1 LSVTFSGYSLAG
13 GKPYGECRIAQEATL
28 MNVRQIFLLIVAI
41 GLIPIA
47 LSYGAFP
54 QQTLLFLFDITV
66 INTNGTHIFR
76 ALMALYL
83 GFALFWILGAFNTGL
98 RQAALLSL
106 IVFMFGIAAGRILSV
121 IIDGIPHWLLMAYLL
136 VEIVFGGIAIILSK
150 RME

>member
-1 LSVTFSGYSLAG
+1 
-13 GKPYGECRIAQEATL
+13 

-54 QQTLLFLFDITV
+54 QQTLPFLFDITV

-98 RQAALLSL
+98 GHVDKCLNHSL
-106 IVFMFGIAAGRILSV
+106 AETISMNPR
-121 IIDGIPHWLLMAYLL
+121 
-136 VEIVFGGIAIILSK
+136 
-150 RME
+150 